1 MSLMCVTLQGQQ
13 AASQSEAKIFWE
25 KKGVNF
31 NDIPF
36 TIDKNIVY
44 DCQYGDH
51 YFKPRESKH
60 SRLRL
65 QGTRKIS
72 CSAHIQSIKYTL
84 YPEYKIGEE
93 ALSNGSK
100 WKLRQIRE
108 KKLEQLRGDGSPK
121 TVTKWFVSLPTNEA
135 HTNHPTG
142 TDIAFA
148 QKIHPLLAKKIT
160 ELVSANITDVH
171 EVKKLLKNY
180 TNTDISKEL
189 GFRPQVHDRAFNPSI
204 VDIKNYVY
212 QAKKAL
218 ELSKMDQENLRLKI
232 EQWKSDSNSNFFFRP
247 YVEMDH
253 NSASESNSFPKE
265 QREKPDNC
273 FNSNSG
279 CDDSDWCE
287 VLGSQDKCSQTFL
300 YVHQTDWQQKLLNR
314 YGNNISLIDATY
326 KTTRYDLAL
335 FFICVRTNVGY
346 SVVAEFITQS
356 KTTGAIG
363 EALGQLR
370 KWNPLWKPKYFM
382 TDYSEAEL
390 LALEQSFPATQIYLC
405 DFHREQAWE
414 RWSKQSKHGLSDG
427 DRQSL
432 LHLLRE
438 CANAPSASPESG
450 KRTDAHYQQALKDLK
465 DSTVWKNNEDVR
477 IWLNTNWL
485 PISQVC

>member
-314 YGNNISLIDATY
+314 YGNNISPNW
-326 KTTRYDLAL
+326 RYL
-335 FFICVRTNVGY
+335 
-346 SVVAEFITQS
+346 
-356 KTTGAIG
+356 
-363 EALGQLR
+363 
-370 KWNPLWKPKYFM
+370 
-382 TDYSEAEL
+382 
-390 LALEQSFPATQIYLC
+390 
-405 DFHREQAWE
+405 
-414 RWSKQSKHGLSDG
+414 
-427 DRQSL
+427 
-432 LHLLRE
+432 
-438 CANAPSASPESG
+438 
-450 KRTDAHYQQALKDLK
+450 
-465 DSTVWKNNEDVR
+465 
-477 IWLNTNWL
+477 
-485 PISQVC
+485 